1 MLDVAACSYRNVD
14 LPYRYNVAPRKVQ
27 KSCEQLRGKKVDKNS
42 SLVRRFSYVSEDIIR
57 EKQTGREKEKDND
70 DDDDDDD
77 DDDSDDD
84 DSDESGVEKKTTT
97 KSGFCRL

>member
-1 MLDVAACSYRNVD
+1 MLDVAAFSYRNVD

-27 KSCEQLRGKKVDKNS
+27 KSCEQLRGKKVDRNS
-42 SLVRRFSYVSEDIIR
+42 SLVRRFSYVSEDIR

-70 DDDDDDD
+70 NDDDD

>member
-1 MLDVAACSYRNVD
+1 MLDVAAFSYRNVD

-42 SLVRRFSYVSEDIIR
+42 SLVRRFSYVSEDIR

-70 DDDDDDD
+70 DDDDDDE
-77 DDDSDDD
+77 DSDDD

>member
-1 MLDVAACSYRNVD
+1 VLDVAAFSYRNVD

-42 SLVRRFSYVSEDIIR
+42 SLVRRFSYVSEDIR
-57 EKQTGREKEKDND
+57 EKQTGREKEKDN
-70 DDDDDDD
+70 DDDDDD

-97 KSGFCRL
+97 KSVFCRL

>member
-1 MLDVAACSYRNVD
+1 MLDVAACSYRSVD

-42 SLVRRFSYVSEDIIR
+42 SLVRRFSYVSEDIR
-57 EKQTGREKEKDND
+57 EKQTGREKEKDN
-70 DDDDDDD
+70 DDDDDD

>member
-42 SLVRRFSYVSEDIIR
+42 SLVRRFSYVSEDIR
-57 EKQTGREKEKDND
+57 EKQTGREKEKDN
-70 DDDDDDD
+70 DDDDDD

>member
-1 MLDVAACSYRNVD
+1 VLDVAACSYRNVD

-42 SLVRRFSYVSEDIIR
+42 SLVRRFSYVSEDIR
-57 EKQTGREKEKDND
+57 EKQTGREKEKDN
-70 DDDDDDD
+70 DDDDDD

>member
-1 MLDVAACSYRNVD
+1 VLDVAAFSYRNVD

-27 KSCEQLRGKKVDKNS
+27 KSCGQLRGQKVDKNS
-42 SLVRRFSYVSEDIIR
+42 SLVRRFSYVSEDIR
-57 EKQTGREKEKDND
+57 EKQTGREKEKDN
-70 DDDDDDD
+70 DDDDDD

>member
-1 MLDVAACSYRNVD
+1 MLDVAAFSYRNVD

-27 KSCEQLRGKKVDKNS
+27 KSCKQLRGKKWIT
-42 SLVRRFSYVSEDIIR
+42 SLVRRFSYVSEDIR

-70 DDDDDDD
+70 DDDDDDE
-77 DDDSDDD
+77 DSDDD